1 MNHRSIKIIFA
12 VFLISIN
19 SEIFAQGISRSN
31 GLGLRVGFWN
41 ITNHPTRISMINY
54 GENASVDIGGAGAWL
69 YFFSRVHNNW
79 FLELNLGTIGGV
91 HEEHTDYIIGN
102 VETTAIVPFLFG
114 LRHDLLSPKLP
125 TSLQPYLTVG
135 AGPYWTASIKTKNQ
149 SFFKTEQT
157 MDSDLKYGAYAGGG
171 LNLLITS
178 WLALNFDLKYHFVE
192 FEFEKGYSGLE
203 FGMGFNVMW
212 GKKQDIFQI
221 KEIKLIVKDIYPAY
235 YQFYNTYPIALISIK
250 NVAGYPIDVKIKSNI
265 KLYSERQKE
274 SGYIRIEQGKTK
286 DIPVTVILGKR
297 LLQSAKREPAV
308 LDKEIEARAGRT
320 LKKSISAQIIVHSR
334 NAWNGEM
341 DRLSLFVTPDDEQI
355 LNLSRKIISEKQLDN
370 SSELNNFNKAR
381 ILFDE
386 LKARGIHYHSDPNII
401 FYKDDR
407 VQYASETL
415 ELNNGDCDDLVV
427 LYSSLLESL
436 GINTAFVE
444 VRDPQKDI
452 AHLYLLFDSG
462 LLPNMGHLISSN
474 EKRYIVRKKL
484 NEQQSIWIPVET
496 TLIERGFDE
505 AWQAG
510 AITYLQEGV
519 IRNGIEEGW
528 MRVIDVE

>member
-69 YFFSRVHNNW
+69 YFFSRVCDDW

-235 YQFYNTYPIALISIK
+235 YQFIIPI
-250 NVAGYPIDVKIKSNI
+250 
-265 KLYSERQKE
+265 
-274 SGYIRIEQGKTK
+274 
-286 DIPVTVILGKR
+286 R
-297 LLQSAKREPAV
+297 LL
-308 LDKEIEARAGRT
+308 
-320 LKKSISAQIIVHSR
+320 
-334 NAWNGEM
+334 
-341 DRLSLFVTPDDEQI
+341 
-355 LNLSRKIISEKQLDN
+355 
-370 SSELNNFNKAR
+370 
-381 ILFDE
+381 
-386 LKARGIHYHSDPNII
+386 
-401 FYKDDR
+401 
-407 VQYASETL
+407 
-415 ELNNGDCDDLVV
+415 
-427 LYSSLLESL
+427 
-436 GINTAFVE
+436 
-444 VRDPQKDI
+444 
-452 AHLYLLFDSG
+452 
-462 LLPNMGHLISSN
+462 
-474 EKRYIVRKKL
+474 
-484 NEQQSIWIPVET
+484 
-496 TLIERGFDE
+496 
-505 AWQAG
+505 
-510 AITYLQEGV
+510 
-519 IRNGIEEGW
+519 
-528 MRVIDVE
+528 